1 VTEEAEMPTLFWTG
15 KISLPLKLVVNMGSL
30 IAWITGNARDTFAM
44 KQRIKNGYNGEYS
57 DYIRHYDELGSS
69 HYEKISKKLIEKVNC
84 SGKEVIDVGCGTGIL
99 SLIALEK
106 GPSRLTCV
114 DMSKS
119 MLEKCKAKIITAGYG
134 DELIKFH
141 EVEAERLPFDD
152 NCFDVALSN
161 MVLGMIPNQQATI
174 TELARVLRPNGII
187 ALSTHGPGHYME
199 AIAAGL
205 KAMTMTYFLG
215 HRFEFWQRD
224 ENEARSLLINAG
236 LKDIHTERLT
246 WIDEFESGHKAFDFF
261 AATSSLWWYDRLPPD
276 LRAKETEKIREY
288 FQRKG
293 INSITSDVVLAYG
306 SKG

>member
-1 VTEEAEMPTLFWTG
+1 MPTLFWTG
-15 KISLPLKLVVNMGSL
+15 KMSLPLKLVVNGGSL
-30 IAWITGNARDTFAM
+30 IAWITGNARDTSAM
-44 KQRIKNGYNGEYS
+44 KQRVKNGYNGNYS
-57 DYIRHYDELGSS
+57 DYVHRYDDLGLS

-84 SGKEVIDVGCGTGIL
+84 SGKAVIDVGCGTGIL
-99 SLIALEK
+99 SLVALK
-106 GPSRLTCV
+106 KSPAKITCV
-114 DMSKS
+114 DMSKL
-119 MLEKCKAKIITAGYG
+119 MLEKCKAKIVAEGYS
-134 DELIKFH
+134 DELIQFH
-141 EVEAERLPFDD
+141 EAEAERLPFDD
-152 NCFDVALSN
+152 NCYDVVLSN

-215 HRFEFWQRD
+215 RRFEFWQRD
-224 ENEARSLLINAG
+224 ENEAQSLLISAG

-246 WIDEFESGHKAFDFF
+246 WIDEFESGYKAFDFF
-261 AATSSLWWYDRLPPD
+261 AATSSLWWYDRLPPA

-288 FQRKG
+288 FQRKR
-293 INSITSDVVLAYG
+293 IKSITSDVVLAYG